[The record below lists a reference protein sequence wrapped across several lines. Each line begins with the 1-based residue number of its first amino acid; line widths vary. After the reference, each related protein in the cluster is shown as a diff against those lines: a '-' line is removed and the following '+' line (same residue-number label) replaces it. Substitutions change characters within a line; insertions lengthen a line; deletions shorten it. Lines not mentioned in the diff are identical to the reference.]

1 MKKKFSIV
9 IISVLLLG
17 YLAPFDTLLVGAD
30 ETTVSEDT
38 AVKTAEAETAT
49 EDIGSETGSDGKMA
63 EEPKEPEEAEASKE
77 TTEKEEKA
85 KTEEPASNI
94 KTEINTDKSQLK
106 QTNLKAVVPAG
117 STYNSLFPDDNLAKK
132 LAVIITGNA
141 AATGNESVD
150 SAALLAISQLDL
162 SGETGNDPT
171 DISNIEGLQY
181 LENLT
186 SLNLSENNI
195 SDLAP
200 IKDLVNLVSLNL
212 SSNRTLVNLSGV
224 EGLVNLQELNV
235 SANKALEDISQVAAL
250 PVLKEISAQGC
261 NIKTLE
267 LDNPAGAILPE
278 LETFYLQ
285 ENDLTDLTSLAK
297 LPKLKNLYIKG
308 NASLKSLATLK
319 GATKLQLIDASNCTD
334 LETLGDI
341 SGLSELEMIQ
351 LSGCSKLKE
360 ITSLKDLPNLVNIT
374 ADSCAIEDLGTLN
387 NLPKLQ
393 TLILSDNKD
402 LTNINAITDMPQLKT
417 LALDGCGITSIGTLD
432 NLPKLE
438 KLDLKEN
445 QLTSISEI
453 NDLPRLSY
461 LDVSVNYLTTIGE
474 LKKLPL
480 LEWLNVSSN
489 RLSDVST
496 LTNFPSLNY
505 INVSNNVI
513 RTVGK
518 MTELPSLKEFYAQN
532 NNISDISMIHDMPNL
547 RKVDASNNLITNIGT
562 FDNLPKL
569 QNLDVHSNRITNTSV
584 IHDLPSL
591 ETFYAQNNLITNIG
605 TMDNLPEL
613 TYVDL
618 SFNRIPSL
626 APIGDLPKLEILKVT
641 DNYSYLRSL
650 GTMDGVSKLRNL
662 ELQNNYLNYTGT
674 EGNLSA
680 LSDLTNLTEL
690 NLRDN
695 GYISDISG
703 LSTLS
708 RLIYLNLDS
717 NKIKDISALSNLTTL
732 QELTLEN
739 NQIEDISA
747 LSDLDN
753 LNKLALSKNKII
765 DISPAA
771 NMVNRGASVT
781 ASNQTYTLPTVL
793 SYQSSFTII
802 DNPVVWYDG
811 TPLAPSSIA
820 HSGTYKDGE
829 ITWTNMTAASS
840 STEFNFNRLKDGLTF
855 SGTITQPYKSAVKVT
870 ANAEQ
875 TYTIGDTISEEQ
887 FLKDVNAKSSDGA
900 PVTSDFA
907 TVVDLNTFGE
917 YEVTLTSEKD
927 GIQGD
932 SCKVIVKVLHGAP
945 VISADQTINYDKHA
959 TITEKQFLEDVH
971 ASTDL
976 NTAIT
981 TNFSTAVNLNKGGDY
996 TVALNSEN
1004 EDGVKAETVYVTVT
1018 VDKDPAPI
1026 ISAKTDITYDKF
1038 SKKTEAAFLDDIDAD
1053 TNDGSIITSNFAT
1066 AVNLDKAGDY
1076 TVTLN
1081 SINSDGVA
1089 STPTA
1094 IIVHVEKE
1102 KIATI
1107 SANTA
1112 QQYEK
1117 YAEINETQFLKD
1129 VHASIN
1135 ASPTTAVLE
1144 SDFETVVKLDVPG
1157 TYTVTITATNEDGG
1171 VSAPKEVS
1179 VIVKKLPAPEITA
1192 DKEITYP
1199 KFDEVS
1205 EAEFLSDIHATINEK
1220 NVTITSN
1227 FSADVNLNK
1236 AGDYTVTLNATNED
1250 GVKATPV
1257 EVIVHVQQGERP
1269 VITADATISYD
1280 KFANI
1285 AEAKFLEDIHA
1296 TSSDGQSS
1304 TVITSN
1310 FETAT
1315 NFKTAMSYTV
1325 TLNAVN
1331 EDGISAEPVAVTVT
1345 INKEPAATLKADA
1358 EVSYAKNEAVT
1369 ESDFFKDVHLEG
1381 TEAPSTAKATSNFD
1395 SVVDRSKTG
1404 DYTVTINA
1412 TNEDGAV
1419 STPIEV
1425 IVHIGAESAPVITAN
1440 AEVKYNKHEQTD
1452 ERRFLYD
1459 SDAKIDEAN
1468 VEIKTDFA
1476 EKVDINK
1483 VGTYTVTLTATN
1495 EDGQAANPVE
1505 VSVIVS
1511 DAAAEKVNVKY
1522 VDENGAEISAAETL
1536 TGNLDDAFSI
1546 DAKSIA
1552 GYKCDATLSG
1562 VFSTVEQTVVFHY
1575 KAIKPGVVTIKYED
1589 ANGKAVAED
1598 KQITGEV
1605 GDDFEAEAQT
1615 VSGYSCRAIAS
1626 GKITEEPQT
1635 ITFTYT
1641 TATPSKKSGEITVQ
1655 YVDESGKK
1663 LADSKKVT
1671 GDIDDSYSVEAKA
1684 IDGYSV
1690 VGDDSAKGVF
1700 TEKSQTVTF
1709 KYKKN
1714 TQVSKDEP
1722 KVKGKTNQ
1730 PPSADTKLKVD
1741 NNTLPATGDTENMA
1755 LAVLIGFNMLLV
1767 ASIFL
1772 FRKPKTNQ

>member
-30 ETTVSEDT
+30 ETTVTEDT
-38 AVKTAEAETAT
+38 AVKTSEAESAT
-49 EDIGSETGSDGKMA
+49 EKIESETGSDGETS
-63 EEPKEPEEAEASKE
+63 EEPKETEASKE
-77 TTEKEEKA
+77 TTEKA

-94 KTEINTDKSQLK
+94 KTEINTDKNQLK
-106 QTNLKAVVPAG
+106 QANLKATVPVG

-132 LAVIITGNA
+132 IAVIITGNV

-150 SAALLAISQLDL
+150 SADLLAISQLDL

-186 SLNLSENNI
+186 SLNLSENNLT
-195 SDLAP
+195 DLAP
-200 IKDLVNLVSLNL
+200 LKDLVNMVSLNL
-212 SSNRTLVNLSGV
+212 SSNPTLVNISGV

-235 SANKALEDISQVAAL
+235 SANKALEDISQVASL
-250 PVLKEISAQGC
+250 PMLKEISAQGC
-261 NIKTLE
+261 NIQTLE
-267 LDNPAGAILPE
+267 LDNPAGDVLPE

-285 ENDLTDLTSLAK
+285 ENDLTDLTALAK

-308 NASLKSLATLK
+308 NASLKSLETLN
-319 GATKLQLIDASNCTD
+319 GAAQLQLIDASNCTD
-334 LETLGDI
+334 LETIGDI
-341 SGLSELEMIQ
+341 SGLLELEMIQ

-374 ADSCAIEDLGTLN
+374 ADGCAIEDLGTLDH
-387 NLPKLQ
+387 LPKLQ
-393 TLILSDNKD
+393 TLVLSDNKN
-402 LTNINAITDMPQLKT
+402 LTNINAVTDLPQLKT
-417 LALDGCGITSIGTLD
+417 VALDGCGITSIGTLD

-453 NDLPRLSY
+453 TDLPRLSY
-461 LDVSVNYLTTIGE
+461 LDVSINNLTTIGE

-489 RLSDVST
+489 RLSDVSA

-513 RTVGK
+513 TTIGK

-532 NNISDISMIHDMPNL
+532 NNISDLSMIHDMANL
-547 RKVDASNNLITNIGT
+547 RKVDASSNLITNLGT

-569 QNLDVHSNRITNTSV
+569 QSLDVHSNRITTTAV

-591 ETFYAQNNLITNIG
+591 ETFNAKTNLITNIG

-626 APIGDLPKLEILKVT
+626 APIGDLPELQTLNVS
-641 DNYSYLRSL
+641 DNNSYLRSM
-650 GTMDGVSKLRNL
+650 GTLDGLPKLRVL
-662 ELQNNYLNYTGT
+662 DLHNNYLNYTGT

-690 NLRDN
+690 NLRN
-695 GYISDISG
+695 NVYIDDISG

-708 RLIYLNLDS
+708 KLFYLNLDS
-717 NKIKDISALSNLTTL
+717 NKIEDISALTNLTNL
-732 QELTLEN
+732 QELTLESN
-739 NQIEDISA
+739 KIEDISP
-747 LSDLDN
+747 LSDLKN
-753 LNKLALSKNKII
+753 LNKLVVSKNKII
-765 DISPAA
+765 DISPVADI
-771 NMVNRGASVT
+771 VNQGATVT
-781 ASNQTYTLPTVL
+781 ASSQALTLPTVL
-793 SYQSSFTII
+793 TYQGSFTI
-802 DNPVVWYDG
+802 DNPVIWYDG
-811 TPLAPSSIA
+811 TILAPSSIGN
-820 HSGTYKDGE
+820 SGNYKDGK
-829 ITWTNMTAASS
+829 ITWTKMTAASS
-840 STEFNFNRLKDGLTF
+840 STLFNFNRLKDGLTF
-855 SGTITQPYKSAVKVT
+855 SGTITQPYKSAAKVT
-870 ANAEQ
+870 ADAEQ

-887 FLKDVNAKSSDGA
+887 FLKDVDAKSADGA

-927 GIQGD
+927 GVQGD

-945 VISADQTINYDKHA
+945 VISADPTISYDKHA
-959 TITEKQFLEDVH
+959 TISEKQFLEDIH

-976 NTAIT
+976 DTAIT

-1004 EDGVKAETVYVTVT
+1004 EDGVKADTVYVTVT
-1018 VDKDPAPI
+1018 VNKDPAPI
-1026 ISAKTDITYDKF
+1026 ISAKTEITYDKF
-1038 SKKTEAAFLDDIDAD
+1038 SKKTEAAFLDDIDAA
-1053 TNDGSIITSNFAT
+1053 TNDGSVVTSNFAT

-1081 SINSDGVA
+1081 SINSDSVA
-1089 STPTA
+1089 GTPTA
-1094 IIVHVEKE
+1094 ITVHVDKE
-1102 KIATI
+1102 ETATI
-1107 SANTA
+1107 STNTT

-1117 YAEINETQFLKD
+1117 YAAIDEEQFLED
-1129 VHASIN
+1129 VHANIN
-1135 ASPTTAVLE
+1135 ASPTTAVLN

-1179 VIVKKLPAPEITA
+1179 VTVRKLPAPEITA
-1192 DKEITYP
+1192 DAEITYP

-1205 EAEFLSDIHATINEK
+1205 EAEFLSDIHAAISEK
-1220 NVTITSN
+1220 DVAITSN
-1227 FSADVNLNK
+1227 FSTVVKLNK
-1236 AGDYTVTLNATNED
+1236 AGDYTVMLNATNED

-1285 AEAKFLEDIHA
+1285 TEAKFLEDIHA

-1315 NFKTAMSYTV
+1315 NFKTAMTYTV
-1325 TLNAVN
+1325 SLNAVN

-1345 INKEPAATLKADA
+1345 INKEPAAALKADA

-1369 ESDFFKDVHLEG
+1369 ESDFFKDIHLEG

-1395 SVVDRSKTG
+1395 SAVDRSKTG

-1412 TNEDGAV
+1412 TNEDAAV

-1425 IVHIGAESAPVITAN
+1425 IVHIGAENAPVITAKS
-1440 AEVKYNKHEQTD
+1440 EVKYNKHEQAD

-1459 SDAKIDEAN
+1459 SEAKIDEAN

-1476 EKVDINK
+1476 EKVDVDT

-1495 EDGQAANPVE
+1495 EDGQSANPVE

-1522 VDENGAEISAAETL
+1522 VDENGLEISAAETL
-1536 TGNLDDAFSI
+1536 TGNLDEAFSI

-1575 KAIKPGVVTIKYED
+1575 KAIEPGVVTIKYKD

-1598 KQITGEV
+1598 KQITGDI

-1615 VSGYSCRAIAS
+1615 VSGYSCQAIAS

-1635 ITFTYT
+1635 ITFTYS
-1641 TATPSKKSGEITVQ
+1641 TATPSKKTGEITVQ

-1671 GDIDDSYSVEAKA
+1671 GNMDDSYSVEAKA

-1690 VGDDSAKGVF
+1690 VGNDSAKGVF

-1714 TQVSKDEP
+1714 TTASTDSTKNN
-1722 KVKGKTNQ
+1722 KTNLANSDIKQ
-1730 PPSADTKLKVD
+1730 PTNTEAKTSDG
-1741 NNTLPATGDTENMA
+1741 TLPETGDTDNVIWI
-1755 LAVLIGFNMLLV
+1755 VLVGISMLII
-1767 ASIFL
+1767 SIILL

>member
-63 EEPKEPEEAEASKE
+63 EEPKEAEEAEEAEASKE

-85 KTEEPASNI
+85 KTKEPASNI

-793 SYQSSFTII
+793 SYQSSFTI

-1081 SINSDGVA
+1081 SINSDGVV

-1157 TYTVTITATNEDGG
+1157 TITATNEDGG

-1285 AEAKFLEDIHA
+1285 TEAKFLEDIHA

-1381 TEAPSTAKATSNFD
+1381 AEAPSTAKATSNFD

-1575 KAIKPGVVTIKYED
+1575 KAIEPGVVTIKYED
-1589 ANGKAVAED
+1589 AKGKAVAED

>member
-30 ETTVSEDT
+30 ETTVTEDT
-38 AVKTAEAETAT
+38 TVKTAETETAT
-49 EDIGSETGSDGKMA
+49 EATESESGSDNEKA
-63 EEPKEPEEAEASKE
+63 EEPKEAEASKE

-85 KTEEPASNI
+85 KTKEPASNI

-532 NNISDISMIHDMPNL
+532 NNVSDISMIHDMPNL

-793 SYQSSFTII
+793 SYQSSFTI

-1285 AEAKFLEDIHA
+1285 TEAKFLEDIHA

-1331 EDGISAEPVAVTVT
+1331 E
-1345 INKEPAATLKADA
+1345 
-1358 EVSYAKNEAVT
+1358 AVT

-1381 TEAPSTAKATSNFD
+1381 AEAPSTAKATSNFD

-1575 KAIKPGVVTIKYED
+1575 KAIEPGVVTIKYED

>member
-30 ETTVSEDT
+30 ETTVTEDT
-38 AVKTAEAETAT
+38 TVKTAETETAT
-49 EDIGSETGSDGKMA
+49 EATESESGSDNEKA
-63 EEPKEPEEAEASKE
+63 EEPKEAEASKE

-85 KTEEPASNI
+85 KTKEPASNI

-532 NNISDISMIHDMPNL
+532 NNVSDISMIHDMPNL

-793 SYQSSFTII
+793 SYQSSFTI

-1205 EAEFLSDIHATINEK
+1205 EAEFLSDIHATI
-1220 NVTITSN
+1220 
-1227 FSADVNLNK
+1227 
-1236 AGDYTVTLNATNED
+1236 
-1250 GVKATPV
+1250 
-1257 EVIVHVQQGERP
+1257 
-1269 VITADATISYD
+1269 SYD

-1285 AEAKFLEDIHA
+1285 TEAKFLEDIHA

-1381 TEAPSTAKATSNFD
+1381 AEAPSTAKATSNFD

-1575 KAIKPGVVTIKYED
+1575 KAIEPGVVTIKYED

>member
-30 ETTVSEDT
+30 ETTVTEDT
-38 AVKTAEAETAT
+38 TVKTAETETAT
-49 EDIGSETGSDGKMA
+49 EATESESGSDNEKA
-63 EEPKEPEEAEASKE
+63 EEPKEAEASKE

-85 KTEEPASNI
+85 KTKEPASNI

-793 SYQSSFTII
+793 SYQSSFTI

-887 FLKDVNAKSSDGA
+887 FLKDVNAKSADGA

-1205 EAEFLSDIHATINEK
+1205 EAEFLSDIHATI
-1220 NVTITSN
+1220 
-1227 FSADVNLNK
+1227 
-1236 AGDYTVTLNATNED
+1236 
-1250 GVKATPV
+1250 
-1257 EVIVHVQQGERP
+1257 
-1269 VITADATISYD
+1269 SYD

-1285 AEAKFLEDIHA
+1285 TEAKFLEDIHA

-1575 KAIKPGVVTIKYED
+1575 KAIEPGVVTIKYED
-1589 ANGKAVAED
+1589 AKGKAVAED

>member
-30 ETTVSEDT
+30 ETTVTEDT
-38 AVKTAEAETAT
+38 AVKTSEAESAT
-49 EDIGSETGSDGKMA
+49 EKIESETGSDGETS
-63 EEPKEPEEAEASKE
+63 EEPKETEASKE
-77 TTEKEEKA
+77 TTEKA

-94 KTEINTDKSQLK
+94 KTEINTDKNQLK
-106 QTNLKAVVPAG
+106 QANLKATVPAG

-132 LAVIITGNA
+132 IAVIITGNV

-150 SAALLAISQLDL
+150 SADLLAISQLDL

-186 SLNLSENNI
+186 SLNLSENNLT
-195 SDLAP
+195 DLAP
-200 IKDLVNLVSLNL
+200 LKDLVNMVSLNL
-212 SSNRTLVNLSGV
+212 SSNPTLVNISGV

-235 SANKALEDISQVAAL
+235 SANKALEDISQVASL
-250 PVLKEISAQGC
+250 PMLKEISAQGC
-261 NIKTLE
+261 NIQTLE
-267 LDNPAGAILPE
+267 LDNPAGDVLPE

-285 ENDLTDLTSLAK
+285 ENDLTDLTALAK

-308 NASLKSLATLK
+308 NASLKSLETLN
-319 GATKLQLIDASNCTD
+319 GAAQLQLIDASNCTD

-341 SGLSELEMIQ
+341 SGLLELEMIQ

-360 ITSLKDLPNLVNIT
+360 ITSLKDLPNLVNVT
-374 ADSCAIEDLGTLN
+374 ADGCAIEDLGTLDH
-387 NLPKLQ
+387 LPKLQ
-393 TLILSDNKD
+393 TLVLSDNKN
-402 LTNINAITDMPQLKT
+402 LTNINAVTDLPQLKT
-417 LALDGCGITSIGTLD
+417 VALDGCGITSIGTLD

-453 NDLPRLSY
+453 TDLPRLSY
-461 LDVSVNYLTTIGE
+461 LDVSINNLTTIGE

-489 RLSDVST
+489 RLSNVSA

-513 RTVGK
+513 TTIGK

-532 NNISDISMIHDMPNL
+532 NNISDLSMIHDMANL
-547 RKVDASNNLITNIGT
+547 RKVDASSNLIANLGT

-569 QNLDVHSNRITNTSV
+569 QSLDVHSNRITTTAV

-591 ETFYAQNNLITNIG
+591 ETFNAKTNLITNIG

-626 APIGDLPKLEILKVT
+626 APIGDLPELQTLNVS
-641 DNYSYLRSL
+641 DNNSYLRSM
-650 GTMDGVSKLRNL
+650 GTLDGLPKLRVL
-662 ELQNNYLNYTGT
+662 DLHNNYLNYTGT

-690 NLRDN
+690 NLRN
-695 GYISDISG
+695 NVYIDDISG

-708 RLIYLNLDS
+708 KLFYLNLDS
-717 NKIKDISALSNLTTL
+717 NKIEDISALTNLTNL
-732 QELTLEN
+732 QELTLESN
-739 NQIEDISA
+739 KIEDISP
-747 LSDLDN
+747 LSDLKN
-753 LNKLALSKNKII
+753 LNKLVVSKNKII
-765 DISPAA
+765 DISPVADI
-771 NMVNRGASVT
+771 VNQGATVT
-781 ASNQTYTLPTVL
+781 ASSQTLTLPTVL
-793 SYQSSFTII
+793 TYQGSFTI
-802 DNPVVWYDG
+802 DNPVIWYDG
-811 TPLAPSSIA
+811 TILAPSSIGN
-820 HSGTYKDGE
+820 SGNYKDGK
-829 ITWTNMTAASS
+829 ITWTKMTAASS
-840 STEFNFNRLKDGLTF
+840 STLFNFNRLKDGLTF
-855 SGTITQPYKSAVKVT
+855 SGTITQPYKSAAKVT
-870 ANAEQ
+870 ADAEQ

-887 FLKDVNAKSSDGA
+887 FLKDVDAKSADGA

-927 GIQGD
+927 GVQGD

-945 VISADQTINYDKHA
+945 VISADPTISYDKHA
-959 TITEKQFLEDVH
+959 TISEKQFLEDIH

-976 NTAIT
+976 DTAIT

-1018 VDKDPAPI
+1018 VYKDPAPI
-1026 ISAKTDITYDKF
+1026 ISAKTEITYDKF
-1038 SKKTEAAFLDDIDAD
+1038 SKKTEAAFLDDIDAA
-1053 TNDGSIITSNFAT
+1053 TNDGSVVTSNFAT

-1081 SINSDGVA
+1081 SINSDSVA
-1089 STPTA
+1089 GTPTA
-1094 IIVHVEKE
+1094 ITVHVDKE
-1102 KIATI
+1102 ETATI
-1107 SANTA
+1107 STNTT

-1117 YAEINETQFLKD
+1117 YAAIDEEQFLED
-1129 VHASIN
+1129 VHANIN
-1135 ASPTTAVLE
+1135 ASPTTAVLN

-1179 VIVKKLPAPEITA
+1179 VTVRKLPAPEITA
-1192 DKEITYP
+1192 DGEITYP

-1205 EAEFLSDIHATINEK
+1205 EAEFLSDIHAAISEK
-1220 NVTITSN
+1220 DVAITSN
-1227 FSADVNLNK
+1227 FSTVVKLNK
-1236 AGDYTVTLNATNED
+1236 AGDYTVMLNATNED

-1285 AEAKFLEDIHA
+1285 TEAEFLEDIHA

-1315 NFKTAMSYTV
+1315 NFKTAMTYTV

-1331 EDGISAEPVAVTVT
+1331 EDGIGAEPVAVTVT
-1345 INKEPAATLKADA
+1345 INKEPAAALKADA

-1369 ESDFFKDVHLEG
+1369 ESDFFKDIHLEG

-1395 SVVDRSKTG
+1395 SAVDRSKTG

-1412 TNEDGAV
+1412 TNEDAAV

-1425 IVHIGAESAPVITAN
+1425 IVHIGAENAPVITAKS
-1440 AEVKYNKHEQTD
+1440 EVKYNKHEQAD

-1459 SDAKIDEAN
+1459 SEAKIDEAN

-1476 EKVDINK
+1476 EKVDVDT

-1495 EDGQAANPVE
+1495 EDGQSANPVE

-1522 VDENGAEISAAETL
+1522 VDENGLEISAAETL
-1536 TGNLDDAFSI
+1536 TGNLDEAFSI

-1575 KAIKPGVVTIKYED
+1575 KAIEPGVVTIKYKD

-1598 KQITGEV
+1598 KQITGDI

-1615 VSGYSCRAIAS
+1615 VSGYSCQAIAS

-1635 ITFTYT
+1635 ITFTYS

-1671 GDIDDSYSVEAKA
+1671 GNMDDSYSVEAKA

-1690 VGDDSAKGVF
+1690 VGNDSAKGVF

-1714 TQVSKDEP
+1714 TTASTDSTKNN
-1722 KVKGKTNQ
+1722 KTNLANSDIKQ
-1730 PPSADTKLKVD
+1730 PTNTKAKTSD
-1741 NNTLPATGDTENMA
+1741 GTLPETGDTDNVIWI
-1755 LAVLIGFNMLLV
+1755 VLVGVSMLII
-1767 ASIFL
+1767 SIILL

>member
-30 ETTVSEDT
+30 ETTVTEDT
-38 AVKTAEAETAT
+38 TVKTAETETAT
-49 EDIGSETGSDGKMA
+49 EATESESGSDNEKA
-63 EEPKEPEEAEASKE
+63 EEPKEAEASKE

-85 KTEEPASNI
+85 KTKEPASNI

-532 NNISDISMIHDMPNL
+532 NNVSDISMIHDMPNL

-793 SYQSSFTII
+793 SYQSSFTI

-1053 TNDGSIITSNFAT
+1053 TNTNDGSIITSNFAT

-1285 AEAKFLEDIHA
+1285 TEAKFLEDIHA

-1381 TEAPSTAKATSNFD
+1381 AEAPSTAKATSNFD

-1575 KAIKPGVVTIKYED
+1575 KAIEPGVVTIKYED